1 MHCNFALQSH
11 LNNWALPSF
20 TAFLDHFFCIA
31 NLQILHCKNRFQKY
45 TGFVASCYK
54 LMKNKERRIV
64 ASCYKLRINMD
75 KYERTTSF
83 RVPED
88 ISSKLD
94 ILYEYYS
101 TEAKRIGGKEKTK
114 TEIMQEAVNELYY
127 KMINKTQDADTVDRI
142 SRTVDDKINA
152 SMNSLCN
159 KIDEI
164 LFLCIKNDLGNKLLY
179 RCPDFIKCPS
189 DREKALDM
197 ITEEET
203 EWDEALE
210 EAMMNAVIDD
220 AQNKDGK

>member
-1 MHCNFALQSH
+1 
-11 LNNWALPSF
+11 
-20 TAFLDHFFCIA
+20 
-31 NLQILHCKNRFQKY
+31 
-45 TGFVASCYK
+45 
-54 LMKNKERRIV
+54 MKNKERRIV

-83 RVPED
+83 RFPED
-88 ISSKLD
+88 IYSKLD

-164 LFLCIKNDLGNKLLY
+164 LFLCIKNDLGNKVLY
-179 RCPDFIKCPS
+179 DNS
-189 DREKALDM
+189 DLMPQTVNERRAYEM
-197 ITEEET
+197 INRKDCF
-203 EWDEALE
+203 WDEVLNSYMAERKGRIYADLG
-210 EAMMNAVIDD
+210 MIWRS
-220 AQNKDGK
+220 KL